1 MSQKERSTISAAA
14 AAKIQSNCEG
24 LAAMVGAVDLE
35 SGENGTK
42 VGNGPTLKALVD
54 VANTA
59 EPTPACKAKSK
70 AKAKAKAIAQQTP
83 KTPAEHRKAL
93 GNLDLFSILSFP
105 CFSYLGSKIKPYILE
120 YL

>member
-1 MSQKERSTISAAA
+1 
-14 AAKIQSNCEG
+14 
-24 LAAMVGAVDLE
+24 MVGAVDLE

-83 KTPAEHRKAL
+83 ETPAEHRKAL